1 MDNLKR
7 IFGNIV
13 SIHVLFALIVLILGE
28 TIGLWFVTTQ
38 LNIPEGRE
46 TRCFWVYQF
55 SIFTAM
61 GSFISMPY
69 NAAIIAH
76 EKMSA
81 FAYLTI
87 GDAVLKLAAVFLLMI
102 FPYDKLIL
110 YALFILCIQFS
121 TLSYISSIVPVNLKR
136 QDFPGPR

>member
-46 TRCFWVYQF
+46 TAAFWVYQF
-55 SIFTAM
+55 SIFTVM
-61 GSFISMPY
+61 GSFVSMPY

-87 GDAVLKLAAVFLLMI
+87 GDAILKLAAVFLLMI
-102 FPYDKLIL
+102 SPYDKLIL
-110 YALFILCIQFS
+110 YALFILCIQF
-121 TLSYISSIVPVNLKR
+121 
-136 QDFPGPR
+136 F